1 MKKVIVFFC
10 LLIYILGNN
19 FIFAS
24 DEESLKIT
32 STAAIVMEQ
41 STGRVLYEKDM
52 RKRVKIASTT
62 KILTAIVAIENGN
75 LSDKVIISKKAAG
88 TGGSEVGIVAGSEVT
103 LESLMYGMLLK
114 SGNDCAVAIAEH
126 IGRKCRRIC

>member
-1 MKKVIVFFC
+1 MKKIITVFS
-10 LLIYILGNN
+10 LLIYILGSN

-24 DEESLKIT
+24 ADEELKIT
-32 STAAIVMEQ
+32 STAGVVMEQ
-41 STGRVLYEKDM
+41 STGRVLYEKNM

-75 LSDKVIISKKAAG
+75 LSDKVKISKKAAG
-88 TGGSEVGIVAGSEVT
+88 IGGSEVGIVAGSEVT

-126 IGRKCRRIC
+126 IGRQCRRIC